1 MRMTIEEAAKRLGLP
16 KQTLRLW
23 IQSGKCSF
31 GDVII
36 EGKKKNTYY
45 ISSERFEAYLK
56 GENKKNE

>member
-23 IQSGKCSF
+23 IQSGKCIF
-31 GDVII
+31 GDVVI

-45 ISSERFEAYLK
+45 ISSERLEAYLK
-56 GENKKNE
+56 GRTNE